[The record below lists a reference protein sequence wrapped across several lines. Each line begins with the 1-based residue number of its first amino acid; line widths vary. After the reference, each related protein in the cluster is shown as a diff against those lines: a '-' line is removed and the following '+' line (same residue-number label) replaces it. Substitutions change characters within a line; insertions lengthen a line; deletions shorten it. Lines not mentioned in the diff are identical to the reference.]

1 MGIFPQTVGC
11 SHLTQ
16 PVFRH
21 LTGIYR
27 GFRSSFDRG
36 CLSLWFN
43 FRRNVSL
50 HCLTARPDNVFD
62 GVTVLPQIDIH
73 FSIYKLAPLT
83 EMFVSAILL
92 EM

>member
-1 MGIFPQTVGC
+1 MGILSQTVGC
-11 SHLTQ
+11 SHLTR
-16 PVFRH
+16 PKFRH

-50 HCLTARPDNVFD
+50 RSLTARLGNDFD
-62 GVTVLPQIDIH
+62 GVTVLPQIAIH
-73 FSIYKLAPLT
+73 VIIYKLAPLS
-83 EMFVSAILL
+83 EMFVSTILL